1 MILAGR
7 GWGKTRTGA
16 QDIAFYGLTNPNS
29 RIAIVTPT
37 FGDGRD
43 TCMEG
48 VSGLL
53 GCLDPDSIDNW
64 NRSIGEL
71 TLKNGTIYKT
81 FSSEQPDRLR
91 GPQFHRAWCDEL
103 GSWKNPE
110 AWDQLMFGLRLGV
123 KPQVIIT
130 TTPKP
135 TTLIKELVNN
145 KDSLVTRGSTFEN
158 QDNLA
163 ESAVKKL
170 KEKYEGTRLGRQEL
184 FAEILEDVE
193 GALWNRNMI
202 SKALLKSTEELPTL
216 VRTVVAIDPA
226 VTQNKLSNET
236 GIVVCAKGID
246 EKFYVIDDVSGKY
259 TPDSW
264 AKIAV
269 ETYYK
274 YEADKII
281 AEVNNGGDL
290 VERVIR
296 TIDNNVSYGSVRAT
310 KGKYLRAEPISAL
323 YEQNRVKHLKPFQFL
338 EDQMANYNPLTFAG
352 SPDRLDALVWGL
364 TELSART
371 GKAFWRVS

>member
-1 MILAGR
+1 
-7 GWGKTRTGA
+7 
-16 QDIAFYGLTNPNS
+16 
-29 RIAIVTPT
+29 
-37 FGDGRD
+37 
-43 TCMEG
+43 MEG

-53 GCLDPDSIDNW
+53 SCLDHDSILNW

-110 AWDQLMFGLRLGV
+110 AWDQLMFGLRLGE

-135 TTLIKELVNN
+135 TQLIKELFNN

-158 QDNLA
+158 KDNLA
-163 ESAVKKL
+163 ESAVKTL

-202 SKALLKSTEELPTL
+202 HKALIRNTDDLPNYN
-216 VRTVVAIDPA
+216 RTVVAIDPA
-226 VTQNKLSNET
+226 VNHNKNSNET
-236 GIVVCAKGID
+236 GIVICARGSD
-246 EKFYVIDDVSGKY
+246 DKFYILDDVSGKY
-259 TPDSW
+259 SPDSW

-269 ETYYK
+269 ENYYK

-281 AEVNNGGDL
+281 ADVNNGGDL
-290 VERVIR
+290 VEKVIR
-296 TIDNNVSYGSVRAT
+296 TIDRNISYGSVRAT

-338 EDQMANYNPLTFAG
+338 EDQMANYNPTTFDG

-371 GKAFWRVS
+371 GKVIWRIT

>member
-1 MILAGR
+1 
-7 GWGKTRTGA
+7 
-16 QDIAFYGLTNPNS
+16 
-29 RIAIVTPT
+29 
-37 FGDGRD
+37 
-43 TCMEG
+43 

-53 GCLDPDSIDNW
+53 SCFDKELIENW

-71 TLKNGTIYKT
+71 TLKNGTIYRT
-81 FSSEQPDRLR
+81 FSAEQPDRLR

-103 GSWKNPE
+103 GAWKNDE
-110 AWDQLMFGLRLGV
+110 AWDQLLFGLRLGD
-123 KPQVIIT
+123 KPQIVVT

-135 TTLIKELVNN
+135 TDIIKELVNS

-158 QDNLA
+158 KDNLA

-170 KEKYEGTRLGRQEL
+170 KQKYEGTRLGRQEL

-202 SKALLKSTEELPTL
+202 SKALLKSTENIPIYT
-216 VRTVVAIDPA
+216 RTVIAIDPA
-226 VTQNKLSNET
+226 VTQNKSSNET
-236 GIVVCAKGID
+236 GIVVCARGED
-246 EKFYVIDDVSGKY
+246 NKFYVIDDVSGKY
-259 TPDSW
+259 TPDGW
-264 AKIAV
+264 ARVAV
-269 ETYYK
+269 DTYYK

-296 TIDNNVSYGSVRAT
+296 NIDGNVSYGSVRAT

-323 YEQNRVKHLKPFQFL
+323 YEQDRVKHLKPFQFL
-338 EDQMANYNPLTFAG
+338 EDQMANYNPATFTG

-364 TELSART
+364 TELSMRT
-371 GKAFWRVS
+371 GTVNWRIT

>member
-1 MILAGR
+1 
-7 GWGKTRTGA
+7 
-16 QDIAFYGLTNPNS
+16 
-29 RIAIVTPT
+29 VTPT

-43 TCMEG
+43 TCIEG
-48 VSGLL
+48 VSGLM
-53 GCLDPDSIDNW
+53 GCLDHDTIENW

-135 TTLIKELVNN
+135 TPLIKELVNN

-163 ESAVKKL
+163 DSAVKKL

-202 SKALLKSTEELPTL
+202 SKALLKSTEEIPNL

-226 VTQNKLSNET
+226 VTQNKQSNET
-236 GIVVCAKGID
+236 GIVVCAKGTD
-246 EKFYVIDDVSGKY
+246 EKFYVLDDVSGKY
-259 TPDSW
+259 TPDAW
-264 AKIAV
+264 AKMAV

-323 YEQNRVKHLKPFQFL
+323 YEQQRVKHIKPFQFL
-338 EDQMANYNPLTFAG
+338 EDQMANYNPLTFTG